1 MRFDYPTDPAWWNAL
16 CFRLSG
22 PENVPVRRLL
32 AGSPELPL
40 AGFQALLSDPEQ
52 EVLSALGENP
62 SLPPELALELLR
74 HPLAEDAFEED
85 WFDRRLSEPNLSN
98 DDLARIIEFGSWVGA
113 EGAVTHASSDE
124 SVVEDFFRCDYRV
137 DSPELAGRLLRR
149 FPWGRAPR
157 VWERIEED
165 GQWSGALRRCPE
177 TPTAFLVQVA
187 REQWMAM
194 ERDPV
199 WLYLHEI
206 SEELCR
212 HPNADAEV
220 FDLLTRNDWFTE
232 EDGNGDW
239 PCLRMISE
247 HPGASDGQ
255 RQQARTRLEAQAR
268 AEEEEEE

>member
-1 MRFDYPTDPAWWNAL
+1 MSFDYPTDPAWWNAL

-40 AGFQALLSDPEQ
+40 AGFQALLSDPEP

-113 EGAVTHASSDE
+113 AGAVTHANSDE
-124 SVVEDFFRCDYRV
+124 DVVEDFFRCRYRV

-149 FPWGRAPR
+149 FPWGTAPK
-157 VWERIEED
+157 VWERIKED
-165 GQWSGALRRCPE
+165 SQWSRALLGCLE
-177 TPTAFLVQVA
+177 TPTAFLV
-187 REQWMAM
+187 WMAWEQRQQM
-194 ERDPV
+194 FRDD
-199 WLYLHEI
+199 YFHEI
-206 SEELCR
+206 GEEICS
-212 HPNADAEV
+212 HQNADAEV
-220 FDLLTRNDWFTE
+220 FEVLMDDDMFWE
-232 EDGNGDW
+232 EDDAYGL
-239 PCLRMISE
+239 PCFRLISE
-247 HPGASDGQ
+247 HPRASDKQ
-255 RQQARTRLEAQAR
+255 RQLALKQIQAQDMP
-268 AEEEEEE
+268 EEEEE